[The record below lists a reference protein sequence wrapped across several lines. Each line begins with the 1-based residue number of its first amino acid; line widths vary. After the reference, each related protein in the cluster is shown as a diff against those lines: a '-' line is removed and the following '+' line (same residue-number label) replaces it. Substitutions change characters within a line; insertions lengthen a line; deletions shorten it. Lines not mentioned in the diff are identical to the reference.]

1 MSAFDSAGRIEVA
14 DSGRGRIERRIF
26 LATCAAGVVLERQAS
41 WYAAAQAPGPTV
53 TVDGRTIGVDAVE
66 FVAGMTPSMQFDM
79 TKALAAQPAFQFQ
92 NGNAQQPAQAGGVAG
107 GVGGG
112 VGGAGGGGGRGVAI
126 QGGVGFS
133 GPLAKYGLALSVVA
147 GNAKAGGKAIEQLV
161 EIAPEVKAID
171 DNGDTLEPPP
181 LGPLSLHF
189 PDFEQRHV
197 GKQYLYLRADKRP
210 RMSLKTLD
218 GELVITPGRNVVV
231 EFAAPIA
238 GKTTKKAFQE
248 TFTLDSLQ
256 AGPDGIRVTA
266 SFPAPKNQAPP
277 PANMQ
282 QFMQMSMRPNDKNSY
297 FVEVVDSDG
306 AVYFP
311 SGGGSGGGA
320 QMTNFSFG
328 VMPAGPGKPAR
339 QRQAAVL
346 PISRSFD
353 FAPLPP
359 GRSLKAVRLRWIER
373 TGPPR
378 RVPFQLRDIPL
389 PG

>member
-1 MSAFDSAGRIEVA
+1 MSACDSAGRIELA
-14 DSGRGRIERRIF
+14 DRVRHRVERRVF
-26 LATCAAGVVLERQAS
+26 LTACLAGVVLERQAS
-41 WYAAAQAPGPTV
+41 WCAAVQAPGPTV
-53 TVDGRTIGVDAVE
+53 VVDGRTIGVDAVE
-66 FVAGMTPSMQFDM
+66 FVAGMTPSLQFDM
-79 TKALAAQPAFQFQ
+79 TKALAGQPAFQFQ
-92 NGNAQQPAQAGGVAG
+92 NGNVQQRAQAGG
-107 GVGGG
+107 GGG
-112 VGGAGGGGGRGVAI
+112 VGGTGGVGGRGVAI

-147 GNAKAGGKAIEQLV
+147 GNVKAGGNAIEQFV
-161 EIAPEVKAID
+161 EIAPQVKAVD
-171 DNGDTLEPPP
+171 DNGDTLEPAP
-181 LGPLSLHF
+181 LGPMSLHF

-218 GELVITPGRNVVV
+218 GELVITPGKNVAV

-238 GKTTKKAFQE
+238 GKATKKAFQE

-256 AGPDGIRVTA
+256 AGADGIRVTA

-282 QFMQMSMRPNDKNSY
+282 QFMQMSMLPNDKNSY
-297 FVEVVDSDG
+297 LVEIVDEQG

-320 QMTNFSFG
+320 GMTNFSFG

-339 QRQAAVL
+339 QRQAAAV
-346 PISRSFD
+346 PTSRSFD

-373 TGPPR
+373 TGAPR